1 MPRNSREANE
11 RRRPSTSTREMEEA
25 FCQLYQEF
33 TQLQDLCAKQAQLL
47 QKLIVKKEPM
57 TDMPISMPIQCT
69 DDGGLVQ
76 SERLIFKQQ
85 LPKVPSSILSNP
97 TVPTWPNSAVL
108 RDQPRDA
115 HMVSSF
121 DIKYPPNAA
130 NASLLSSAKGK
141 ANFAIA
147 LSSQNHHKPHMGK
160 KAACDTLLKN
170 YMTFPALKVDKEKST
185 PPPILPELAALNPE
199 DVGSF
204 PSFLDLYEA
213 PQDLQTESTS
223 LQAAE
228 INVPIEIR
236 GPTQP
241 PPKDFIQTLLK
252 NR

>member
-1 MPRNSREANE
+1 
-11 RRRPSTSTREMEEA
+11 MEEA
-25 FCQLYQEF
+25 FFQLYQEF
-33 TQLQDLCAKQAQLL
+33 TQLQDLCAKQAELL

-69 DDGGLVQ
+69 DDGGLAQ

-85 LPKVPSSILSNP
+85 LPQVPSSILSNP

-141 ANFAIA
+141 ADFAIA

-170 YMTFPALKVDKEKST
+170 YTTFPALKADKEKST
-185 PPPILPELAALNPE
+185 APPILPELATLNPE

-236 GPTQP
+236 GPTQTSWTP
-241 PPKDFIQTLLK
+241 GWVVEDSPLGHSGDFELQGYSAYTDL
-252 NR
+252 